1 MVISNARS
9 GINLPR
15 VFLSVFIALL
25 ISIMVGPTVSAAA
38 DAGRQGFQTI
48 LVESLTALWT
58 GQEFS
63 PELKQRQETLKAML
77 ASGAVPKSEME
88 TMTEE
93 TISSILD
100 RHKTSRYILKD
111 FPTRAS
117 ALFAPQMTWDEIK
130 QIIWRAMTS
139 PVKKEDPVLFK
150 VGTLAP
156 PGTPWL
162 TVPETIAFPEI
173 ERLSEGRVLMK
184 IYGGGV
190 MGEDTDIL
198 RKMDMGQ
205 LDSCGCTS
213 LGVLAAS
220 PDTSAFLVPG
230 LFKNYEE
237 VDYICEKFRKRL
249 DEGFEKKGYI
259 LAALIDTGFFYMF
272 SKNKITGLADLRK
285 QKVLTWFGAMETAL
299 YKELSINPTPVAVPE
314 IVSTLSTG
322 LADTNLS
329 PAGWML
335 GMQAYQYSK
344 YFLKPA
350 LLYSPA
356 AVIVSTKTKERLRK
370 QINVSETY
378 AHNVQELLV
387 FEFNSIEPEWRR
399 QIRAYEGKSLEAFE
413 SKCGIKV
420 MTFSFEDQ
428 QAIEKAGESVQRQM
442 AGKAFS
448 ADLIVDIKKALEEY
462 RAKH

>member
-1 MVISNARS
+1 MS
-9 GINLPR
+9 
-15 VFLSVFIALL
+15 SVA
-25 ISIMVGPTVSAAA
+25 
-38 DAGRQGFQTI
+38 
-48 LVESLTALWT
+48 
-58 GQEFS
+58 
-63 PELKQRQETLKAML
+63 
-77 ASGAVPKSEME
+77 
-88 TMTEE
+88 
-93 TISSILD
+93 
-100 RHKTSRYILKD
+100 
-111 FPTRAS
+111 
-117 ALFAPQMTWDEIK
+117 
-130 QIIWRAMTS
+130 
-139 PVKKEDPVLFK
+139 KKEDPVLIK

-173 ERLSEGRVLMK
+173 ERLSGGKILMK

-213 LGVLAAS
+213 IGVLAAS
-220 PDTSAFLVPG
+220 PDTSAFLLPG
-230 LFKNYEE
+230 LFRNYEE

-285 QKVLTWFGAMETAL
+285 QKVLTWFGAMETTM
-299 YKELSINPTPVAVPE
+299 YKELGINPTPVAVPE
-314 IVSTLSTG
+314 IVSALSTG
-322 LADTNLS
+322 LADTNLA

-344 YFLKPA
+344 YFLKPP

-356 AVIVSTKTKERLRK
+356 AVIVSTRTKDRLQK
-370 QINVSETY
+370 QIGVSATY

-387 FEFNSIEPEWRR
+387 YEFNSMEPEWRR
-399 QIRAYEGKSLEAFE
+399 QIRAYEDKSLKAFE

-420 MTFSFEDQ
+420 MTFSPEDQ
-428 QAIEKAGESVQRQM
+428 QFIEKASASVQRQM

-448 ADLIVDIKKALEEY
+448 ADLITDIQKALEAY
-462 RAKH
+462 RTQH